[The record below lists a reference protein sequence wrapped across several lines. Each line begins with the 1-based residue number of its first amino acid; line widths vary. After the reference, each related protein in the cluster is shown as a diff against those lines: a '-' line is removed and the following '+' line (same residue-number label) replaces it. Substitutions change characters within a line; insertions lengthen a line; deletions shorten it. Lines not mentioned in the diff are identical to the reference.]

1 MYIYNIYTIYTL
13 VIPGQTAEPNWMIF
27 WETHGSTQA
36 KQYHF
41 FFFFFK
47 VIFFHSYGN
56 TAGTPSAT
64 YPENIDDLNI
74 IDKRGEREVTELL
87 DILENIDDDLD
98 RLGISM
104 VKV

>member
-1 MYIYNIYTIYTL
+1 MGQHRLNNQTIPFFTSSKL
-13 VIPGQTAEPNWMIF
+13 ISLSLKFIF
-27 WETHGSTQA
+27 F
-36 KQYHF
+36 KIHF
-41 FFFFFK
+41 FNL
-47 VIFFHSYGN
+47 YGN
-56 TAGTPSAT
+56 TAGTPSAS

-74 IDKRGEREVTELL
+74 IDKRGEREVIELL